1 MKLYN
6 TIFSS
11 INSLRFYLF
20 EKLKYE
26 LIKNK
31 KQKLLKKENPLI
43 SILLPTFNRS
53 KILKKRAIKTV
64 LNQSYRNFE
73 LVIVDDGSTDDT
85 KKVVNKIKDKRIVY
99 FNIERFKN
107 RYPNK
112 VENHW
117 FVGPVIA
124 LNKALSL
131 VKGDWIARI
140 DDDDIWTKDHL
151 KDLLKKV
158 VKDKSEFVSSDY
170 LEIRNKIKKTIRPT
184 IKDKKLGLGRIG
196 GTQTW
201 LYAAYLN
208 FFKYNIN
215 SWRKKINKVNDLD
228 IQERFVKV
236 GIKTTYLKK
245 VTCII
250 KPRDK
255 ENEVGLKAYLIKSKE
270 ILKKFN

>member
-1 MKLYN
+1 M
-6 TIFSS
+6 
-11 INSLRFYLF
+11 
-20 EKLKYE
+20 
-26 LIKNK
+26 
-31 KQKLLKKENPLI
+31 
-43 SILLPTFNRS
+43 
-53 KILKKRAIKTV
+53 
-64 LNQSYRNFE
+64 
-73 LVIVDDGSTDDT
+73 
-85 KKVVNKIKDKRIVY
+85 
-99 FNIERFKN
+99 
-107 RYPNK
+107 
-112 VENHW
+112 
-117 FVGPVIA
+117 
-124 LNKALSL
+124 
-131 VKGDWIARI
+131 
-140 DDDDIWTKDHL
+140 
-151 KDLLKKV
+151 LKKV

-184 IKDKKLGLGRIG
+184 IKNKKLGLGRIG

-250 KPRDK
+250 KPRDN

-270 ILKKFN
+270 IIKKFN